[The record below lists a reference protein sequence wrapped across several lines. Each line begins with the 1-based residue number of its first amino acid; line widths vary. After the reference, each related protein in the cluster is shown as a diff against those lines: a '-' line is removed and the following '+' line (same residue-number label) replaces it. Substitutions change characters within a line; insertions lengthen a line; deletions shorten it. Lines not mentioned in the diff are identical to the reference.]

1 MNRVE
6 GRVVVVTGASA
17 GVGRATARA
26 FARSGAKVA
35 LLARGQDGLAAAY
48 DEVEAAGSSA
58 VAIEAD
64 VADYDQVEAAA
75 ERTESE
81 LGPIDIWVN
90 NAMTTIFAPLSQ
102 VTPGEYRRAT
112 EVTYLG
118 TVYGTMAA
126 LKRMLPRDRGTI
138 IQVGSALAYRAIPL
152 QAAYCGAKHGMKG
165 FTQSLRCEL
174 LHEGSAVEVTMVQLP
189 AVNTPQFDVSLS
201 RMPRR
206 ARPVRPIYQPE
217 VAADAIVS
225 AACHPRRERYVGGS
239 TVAAVLGE
247 RIAPA
252 VGDLYLARTG
262 YDGQQTD
269 EPERDRPDNLFQ
281 PVQGDHGAHGR
292 FDAESRPRS
301 LHWTA
306 VKNRSAL
313 VLAGGVLLLAFLKR

>member
-26 FARSGAKVA
+26 FARCGAKVA
-35 LLARGQDGLAAAY
+35 LLARGQGGLAAAC

-118 TVYGTMAA
+118 TV
-126 LKRMLPRDRGTI
+126 
-138 IQVGSALAYRAIPL
+138 
-152 QAAYCGAKHGMKG
+152 
-165 FTQSLRCEL
+165 
-174 LHEGSAVEVTMVQLP
+174 
-189 AVNTPQFDVSLS
+189 
-201 RMPRR
+201 
-206 ARPVRPIYQPE
+206 
-217 VAADAIVS
+217 
-225 AACHPRRERYVGGS
+225 
-239 TVAAVLGE
+239 
-247 RIAPA
+247 
-252 VGDLYLARTG
+252 
-262 YDGQQTD
+262 
-269 EPERDRPDNLFQ
+269 
-281 PVQGDHGAHGR
+281 
-292 FDAESRPRS
+292 
-301 LHWTA
+301 
-306 VKNRSAL
+306 
-313 VLAGGVLLLAFLKR
+313 